1 MNPNRC
7 STSLHSDGR
16 SSSSQDS
23 AIQDG
28 STVSSTRESNGGTA
42 GNVPYQNNGQKVPVT
57 NEHKLQPPSEGE
69 GRNKKKVNFRR
80 GKGIGAV
87 PKTRS
92 STPDMVP
99 ALMQMEEPESTM
111 VIRYCTKY
119 IFG

>member
-1 MNPNRC
+1 M
-7 STSLHSDGR
+7 
-16 SSSSQDS
+16 
-23 AIQDG
+23 
-28 STVSSTRESNGGTA
+28 
-42 GNVPYQNNGQKVPVT
+42 T